1 MIRRPPRSTLF
12 PYTTLFRA
20 VQLAN
25 AMGPGVLSMSFGTAE
40 GSWTTSV
47 DSVFGASQMT
57 YLAAT
62 GDWGAGVLWPSV
74 SSKVLA
80 VGGTS
85 LSYSGAGSRSEVA
98 WSGTGGG
105 ISAYVPA
112 SAYQQSGCLL
122 RKIGRA
128 HV

>member
-12 PYTTLFRA
+12 PYTTLFRSAYNAGWATEIALDVQWSHAIAPLARIVLIEAPDASTNSLLRA

-57 YLAAT
+57 YLA
-62 GDWGAGVLWPSV
+62 
-74 SSKVLA
+74 
-80 VGGTS
+80 
-85 LSYSGAGSRSEVA
+85 E
-98 WSGTGGG
+98 
-105 ISAYVPA
+105 
-112 SAYQQSGCLL
+112 
-122 RKIGRA
+122 IGRA